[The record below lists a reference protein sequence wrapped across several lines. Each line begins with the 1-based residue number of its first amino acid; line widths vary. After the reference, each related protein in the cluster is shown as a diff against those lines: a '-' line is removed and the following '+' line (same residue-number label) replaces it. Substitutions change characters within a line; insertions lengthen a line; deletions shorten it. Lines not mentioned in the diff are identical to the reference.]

1 MGHDLAALR
10 EAFQDFGLEGVYIYL
25 SIYLSTYL
33 PTSPTPTGSGVGGWI
48 LHF

>member
-25 SIYLSTYL
+25 SIYLSIYL
-33 PTSPTPTGSGVGGWI
+33 PTY
-48 LHF
+48 LHPRPQLVQE